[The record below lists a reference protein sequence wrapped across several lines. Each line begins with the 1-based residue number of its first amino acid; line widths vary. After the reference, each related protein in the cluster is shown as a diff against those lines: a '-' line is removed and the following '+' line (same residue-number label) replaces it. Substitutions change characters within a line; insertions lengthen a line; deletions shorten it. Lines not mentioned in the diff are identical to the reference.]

1 MKKII
6 AVLLALSLMFVAGC
20 GVPVPRVETG
30 KVTITITDNN
40 GTPVKGATVT
50 LTDSDGKESTSTS
63 NTSGVAAFDAL
74 PYGDYDVASSVA
86 GFDDST
92 DTVTVDSSSQDV
104 ALDMTETATSSTDS
118 GQDATAIGDASVID
132 SLTSYRYRWTT
143 LSEGD
148 ATASVVEGGMEKP
161 NSEYYI
167 MHDKN
172 GKSQSEF
179 YKVGETVKMGTAGS
193 WVTLSGDEAKNFGYG
208 DNFVSNLTEDYSN
221 MNDNSSDW
229 KKSDGGSVNGY
240 DSDKYTYSID
250 VSGVTM
256 TVSGYFIKSGEFK
269 GVMTRYDI
277 SNQDDKDATKRSG
290 YTIDT
295 YDLNKPLGIKLP

>member
-1 MKKII
+1 MKKTI
-6 AVLLALSLMFVAGC
+6 AVLMALSLVFIAGC
-20 GVPVPRVETG
+20 GNPTPKVETG
-30 KVTITITDNN
+30 KVTITVTDSS

-50 LTDSDGKESTSTS
+50 LTDSDGKKSTATS

-92 DTVTVDSSSQDV
+92 DTVTVESSSQDIS
-104 ALDMTETATSSTDS
+104 LDMTETVTSSTDS
-118 GQDATAIGDASVID
+118 GQDATAIGDVSIID
-132 SLTSYRYRWTT
+132 SLTSYRYKWTT

-148 ATASVVEGGMEKP
+148 ATASVAEGGMEKP
-161 NSEYYI
+161 NSEYYV
-167 MHDKN
+167 MLDKN

-193 WVTLSGDEAKNFGYG
+193 WQTLSGDEAKNFGYG
-208 DNFVSNLTEDYSN
+208 DSFVSNLTEDYSN
-221 MNDNSSDW
+221 MKDNSSDW

-240 DSDKYTYSID
+240 DTDKYTYSID
-250 VSGVTM
+250 VSGVTI
-256 TVSGYFIKSGEFK
+256 TASGYFIKSGEFK

-277 SNQDDKDATKRSG
+277 SYQNDKDATKHSG
-290 YTIDT
+290 FTIDT

>member
-1 MKKII
+1 MRKTV
-6 AVLLALSLMFVAGC
+6 AVMLALGLMFIAGC
-20 GVPVPRVETG
+20 GNPTAKTEVG
-30 KVTITITDNN
+30 KVTITVTDSN

-50 LTDSDGKESTSTS
+50 LTDSDGKESTAISS
-63 NTSGVAAFDAL
+63 AVGVAAFGAL
-74 PYGDYDVASSVA
+74 PYGDYDVASSMA
-86 GFDDST
+86 GFDDNT
-92 DTVTVDSSSQDV
+92 DTITVDSGTQDV
-104 ALDMTETATSSTDS
+104 SLDMTETATSSTDS
-118 GQDATAIGDASVID
+118 GQDATDIGDASIID
-132 SLTSYRYRWTT
+132 SLTSYRYKWTT

-148 ATASVVEGGMEKP
+148 VTASVVEGGMEKP

-193 WVTLSGDEAKNFGYG
+193 WQTLTGDEAKNFGYG

-221 MNDNSSDW
+221 MKDNSSDW

-240 DSDKYTYSID
+240 DTDKYTYSID
-250 VSGVTM
+250 VSGVTI
-256 TVSGYFIKSGEFK
+256 TASGYFIKSGEFK

-277 SNQDDKDATKRSG
+277 SYRNDKDAAKRSG
-290 YTIDT
+290 FTIDT